1 MSNFIFDKENSDF
14 LENLELLSKGKDL
27 KKDVI
32 NKAVETA
39 METALTEYFKNL
51 YDVIVKIKSNGAIS
65 AYKKLKIVSHVTDI
79 YKEIAKEEVK
89 ELDASLVHN
98 DEVHMPISIT
108 QFSASTIK
116 KIKYLI
122 YGAILQ
128 AEKEAEFNYFKK
140 LKGFIING
148 VVKKIYNQG
157 GFLIGIDKYEA
168 FLPRSQAIATEDIT
182 QGDKIEAIIGDVERN
197 DVKPQAL
204 LSRTSEE
211 FLFELLK
218 QAIPEIADGVIEI
231 KAIARD
237 AGSRSK
243 VAVLSKDPTVNAAV
257 LCVVTYGRKIRAISK
272 SLARERIE
280 IINWDEDP
288 AVFLMNALKSTMPE
302 ISSKFEKE
310 QTKKIK
316 PINIL
321 NITIDYEDKSLDV
334 IIDEADISFAIGR
347 KGQNVRLLSKLIGW
361 PIHFVTTEE
370 DSQNKFD
377 EVISKAESLAKQLD
391 LSEGVAQMLVIE
403 DMDTI
408 EKIVEAPISKL
419 TSLEGFD
426 TEIASEI
433 KERAKVFFLEKQ
445 EKELK
450 ILEEHKKNS
459 AKLAKDIGITEV
471 VAFEFVKKG
480 INNKSLLADLS
491 NDEAI
496 EDYKVELLPDVISNA
511 IMKARGF

>member
-1 MSNFIFDKENSDF
+1 MFIFDKENSDF

-39 METALTEYFKNL
+39 IETALVEYFKNL
-51 YDVIVKIKSNGAIS
+51 YDIAVKIKSNGAIS
-65 AYKKLKIVSHVTDI
+65 AYKKLKIVSELTDA
-79 YKEIAKEEVK
+79 YKEITQEDASK
-89 ELDASLVHN
+89 LDASYIHN
-98 DEVHMPISIT
+98 DEVHLPLSIT
-108 QFSASTIK
+108 KFSASTIK

-128 AEKEAEFNYFKK
+128 AEKEAEFSYFKK

-168 FLPRSQAIATEDIT
+168 FLPRNQAIQTEDIA
-182 QGDKIEAIIGDVERN
+182 QGDKIEAIIADVERN

-218 QAIPEIADGVIEI
+218 QAIPEIADGLIEI

-237 AGSRSK
+237 GGSRSK

-316 PINIL
+316 PINVL
-321 NITIDYEDKSLDV
+321 NITIDYENKSLDV

-377 EVISKAESLAKQLD
+377 EVINKAEVLSKALD
-391 LSEGVAQMLVIE
+391 LSEGVSQMLAIE
-403 DMDTI
+403 DLDTV
-408 EKIVEAPISKL
+408 EKIVESEISKL
-419 TSLEGFD
+419 SSLEGFD
-426 TEIASEI
+426 EEIALEI
-433 KERAKVFFLEKQ
+433 KERAKAFMVDKK
-445 EKELK
+445 EKEHKLLDEYKKYAAK
-450 ILEEHKKNS
+450 I
-459 AKLAKDIGITEV
+459 AKEVGITEEI
-471 VAFEFVKKG
+471 AFEFAKKG
-480 INNKSLLADLS
+480 INTKPLLADLS
-491 NDEAI
+491 IIEAI
-496 EDYKVELLPDVISNA
+496 EDYKIELSEDVISEA
-511 IMKARGF
+511 IMKARDF